1 MRFVTNVGRPK
12 CRSGRLPNGSARG
25 QPRMDGFTRIHSLGP
40 LVCCAL
46 GPIPALG
53 SSRAGEPRMD
63 TKGHEWR
70 RLGCSRG
77 RPPRIVLKPGRLKA
91 DSIALPTHGETWDSS
106 FEPAAQ
112 SGISSAR
119 FLTADGA
126 DGETVVGLSDLP
138 ALLFQAMGFL
148 MCSGVAPRGGNHGWT
163 RIDTD
168 KWGSFVAGVRRP
180 RTMPANVPP
189 TCPPSGSSIG
199 FANEKGPAK
208 EEGCS

>member
-1 MRFVTNVGRPK
+1 MRGNWRKEFPKIRGGRPRLHRTGIVTK
-12 CRSGRLPNGSARG
+12 VGQPQRRSGLLPNGSARG

-53 SSRAGEPRMD
+53 SSRACEPRMD

-77 RPPRIVLKPGRLKA
+77 RPPRIVLKPGRPKA

-112 SGISSAR
+112 SEISSAR
-119 FLTADGA
+119 FIDRR
-126 DGETVVGLSDLP
+126 
-138 ALLFQAMGFL
+138 F
-148 MCSGVAPRGGNHGWT
+148 RGWHGWGNGG
-163 RIDTD
+163 
-168 KWGSFVAGVRRP
+168 GSFRPSRASVSSDGVRDVLPSRSARGQP
-180 RTMPANVPP
+180 RMDTNRH
-189 TCPPSGSSIG
+189 G
-199 FANEKGPAK
+199 
-208 EEGCS
+208 